1 MMATDT
7 PKLSYDL
14 QRHLGRCVKVGTEE
28 TLNEPLSRRMEDLLK
43 RLDGG
48 AETPAKARP
57 PRGGLSS

>member
-1 MMATDT
+1 MMASET

-28 TLNEPLSRRMEDLLK
+28 TVREPLSRRMEDLLR

-48 AETPAKARP
+48 DDAPATVRG